1 MVFSGVESRLATLTI
16 DMEELKSLPKMGN
29 RPELPSTF
37 QLDNISEIVT
47 ALPML
52 FNTLNIRR
60 AIIPAANGHCSAR
73 ALARYYATLAD
84 GGRVPPPHAASF
96 KPSLGSHT
104 HIPKFPSL
112 QKPKK
117 KVCKIKEVIFSKN
130 MTKITDPT
138 HSHID
143 RIFSNPKV
151 HDAFLGVGDYGNMVL
166 PNGKFGL
173 GFRRFS
179 LKDGSV
185 TSFGH
190 SGIGGSTGF
199 CDIKHN
205 FAIAVTLNKMA
216 LGAVTANIIELVC
229 SELNVPLPEEF
240 SKFGE
245 RGPDMQLNLVKQVIN

>member
-117 KVCKIKEVIFSKN
+117 KVCKIKE
-130 MTKITDPT
+130 
-138 HSHID
+138 
-143 RIFSNPKV
+143 
-151 HDAFLGVGDYGNMVL
+151 
-166 PNGKFGL
+166 FGL